1 MSRDLV
7 CLKCTLP
14 ICDELSS
21 RCLYTAGR
29 DVRKKERVAAARD
42 AFTEKAKLKR
52 AIAALGFKKYDRR
65 RKPDTPQRQLW
76 RIYKQRKK
84 NNGIQTPIS
93 T

>member
-1 MSRDLV
+1 MSRGLV
-7 CLKCTLP
+7 CLNCTLP

-21 RCLYTAGR
+21 GCLYTAGQ
-29 DVRKKERVAAARD
+29 DVRKKARVAKARD
-42 AFTEKAKLKR
+42 KFTEAAKLKS

-84 NNGIQTPIS
+84 NDAQTPIS